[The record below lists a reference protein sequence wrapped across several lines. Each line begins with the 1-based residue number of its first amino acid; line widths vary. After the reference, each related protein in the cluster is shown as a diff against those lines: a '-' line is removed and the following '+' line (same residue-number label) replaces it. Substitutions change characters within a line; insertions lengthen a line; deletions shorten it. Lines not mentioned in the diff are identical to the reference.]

1 MNAPPSLA
9 LDVSFSEAANAF
21 RRFFVELRDAFLER
35 EALFTQIELALLC
48 REHCLINGPPGT
60 AKSAVASAVL
70 GRIVDEASNR
80 PSLFSKQLAENT
92 VQTDLIGP
100 VDFKV
105 LTETG
110 RTEYLTEEGMLGAVH
125 AFLDEIFDGRDMLLR
140 SILNVLHE
148 RELKHGRKVTAGRC
162 ECAVM
167 TSNRYL
173 SEVLQRSPETLQAF
187 ADRISFICFTPRG
200 FARKQSRAQMLWRA
214 NSGQRPALTER
225 LTLQQ
230 LDVLQAAVASVEVP
244 ALVTEGLEVLAD
256 TLERELMAQV
266 TRLPDYVPTKY
277 FSQRTMVKALWA
289 LKAAVVRDRMYK
301 RPDRRLVAEVDDLAR
316 LDSFFLLA
324 GPPDEELEALLKA
337 AVDPRERA
345 QLEIIRVEHKAF
357 TEALARV
364 RPLLERAA
372 EREAAEL
379 QMRDDVTSAEAMTRT
394 WSPAVASTLSA
405 GLRAKLVPGPRHP
418 ENRGPLVRAAES
430 LLFGLDARTAKGFS
444 GANEGRS
451 GHALLASF
459 GDVLELARKVP
470 ELSGRVPQVAA
481 NVREYCRQAGE
492 MIALAAEG
500 AEFDE
505 GLRLDGIAGLAAN
518 ITEELERLGEV
529 LQTCA
534 LITGGEGQHRAEL
547 SGLRERAAVAL
558 RRRATRAFTGAAPPG
573 KKSDPLEQ
581 LTTDSRRLRELE
593 DSLLQLSPAQRG
605 LRAELLS
612 PLGEAYVKEALTTQ
626 SFKRLEDLVRTLEAV
641 VDNLRREGASPEVC
655 LRGARE
661 LIDGC
666 VRELARAAN
675 QPPKVSA
682 VDAQHVATGEAYQ
695 AYRQQLL
702 APAPDG
708 DLLAFKN
715 LDALLTGLGSPP
727 LSGELR
733 DTLAAGELTWL
744 LGRARY
750 LRSWLT
756 QLLQR
761 LPAPEAVK
769 SRADADRAFEA
780 LLKSRLPMLVTREGE
795 LVRLRAA
802 ASRLAAEPGERGEL
816 ARKVEA
822 SVELIAEE
830 FQLFSRQLLDARASR

>member
-1 MNAPPSLA
+1 VNAPASHA
-9 LDVSFSEAANAF
+9 LDVSFSDAATAF

-35 EALFTQIELALLC
+35 EALFTQIELGLLC
-48 REHCLINGPPGT
+48 REHCLIIGPPGT

-70 GRIVDEASNR
+70 GRIVDEKSNR

-187 ADRISFICFTPRG
+187 ADRISFICFAPRG

-214 NSGQRPALTER
+214 SAGQRPSLHER

-230 LDVLQAAVASVEVP
+230 LDVLQEAVAAVEVP
-244 ALVTEGLEVLAD
+244 AIVTEGLEVLAD
-256 TLERELMAQV
+256 TLEKELVAQV
-266 TRLPDYVPTKY
+266 ARLPDYVPTKY

-289 LKAAVVRDRMYK
+289 LKAAVVRDRMYR
-301 RPDRRLVAEVDDLAR
+301 RPDRKLIAEVGDLAQ
-316 LDSFFLLA
+316 LDSFFLLC
-324 GPPDEELEALLKA
+324 GPRGDELEALLKA

-357 TEALARV
+357 DEALAKV
-364 RPLLERAA
+364 RPMLEQAA

-379 QMRDDVTSAEAMTRT
+379 QMRDDLASAEAMTRT
-394 WSPAVASTLSA
+394 WSPAVASTVAAALKE
-405 GLRAKLVPGPRHP
+405 KLVPGPRHP

-430 LLFGLDARTAKGFS
+430 LLAGLDARTSKGLTAQAEARGS
-444 GANEGRS
+444 L
-451 GHALLASF
+451 ALLVSF
-459 GDVLELARKVP
+459 SDVLELVRKVP
-470 ELSGRVPQVAA
+470 ELQPRVPAVAA
-481 NVREYCRQAGE
+481 NVREYCRQAAE

-500 AEFDE
+500 AEFE
-505 GLRLDGIAGLAAN
+505 ENLRLEGIAGLASN
-518 ITEELERLGEV
+518 IAEELARLGEV
-529 LQTCA
+529 LQVCA
-534 LITGGEGQHRAEL
+534 VAGAGGDDVRGAL
-547 SGLRERAAVAL
+547 TVIRERVAVAL
-558 RRRATRAFTGAAPPG
+558 RRRATRAFVSPAPG
-573 KKSDPLEQ
+573 RKIDPLEQ
-581 LTTDSRRLRELE
+581 LTQDSRRLRDLE
-593 DSLLQLSPAQRG
+593 ASLVELSPAQKG
-605 LRAELLS
+605 LREELLT
-612 PLGEAYVKEALTTQ
+612 PLGEAYAREALTSQ
-626 SFKRLEDLVRTLEAV
+626 SFSRLEQLVRTVEAV
-641 VDNLRREGASPEVC
+641 AENLRREGASAEVC
-655 LRGARE
+655 VRAVRE
-661 LIDGC
+661 LIEGRVKD
-666 VRELARAAN
+666 LARVAN
-675 QPPKVSA
+675 QPPKLAGPEGGQVVS
-682 VDAQHVATGEAYQ
+682 GEAYQ
-695 AYRQQLL
+695 AYRQQLA

-715 LDALLTGLGSPP
+715 LTSLLHGLGAPALPTALRDALAT
-727 LSGELR
+727 
-733 DTLAAGELTWL
+733 GELTWL
-744 LGRARY
+744 VARARY
-750 LRSWLT
+750 LRAWLT

-761 LPAPEAVK
+761 LPPPDQVK
-769 SRADADRAFEA
+769 DRGEADRAFEV

-795 LVRLRAA
+795 LVKLKAA
-802 ASRLAAEPGERGEL
+802 ASRLAMEAGERGET
-816 ARKVEA
+816 AKKVES

-830 FQLFSRQLLDARASR
+830 FQVFSRQLLDARAAR